1 VPLLP
6 EIKPHTP
13 DSSNHHRCTICGGEG
28 PTLPTGCPGRFM
40 TDEEREGV
48 RSGKLNF
55 FNGKFVAF
63 D

>member
-6 EIKPHTP
+6 DIKPHRP
-13 DSSNHHRCTICGGEG
+13 DPSNHHRCTICGGEG
-28 PTLPTGCPGRFM
+28 PTRPTGCPGRLM
-40 TDEEREGV
+40 TDEERESV

-55 FNGKFVAF
+55 FNGRFVAF